1 MIRKDELIMTIEDMR
16 KQLQEAQKR
25 ADELREN
32 LNKAVQEE
40 EDRKK
45 AQLAL
50 EKENRKKEVDEAYEN
65 YHTLLKA
72 YIKDYGT
79 YSNITTSSNDSTWF
93 PAWWTRF

>member
-1 MIRKDELIMTIEDMR
+1 MTIEDMR

-65 YHTLLKA
+65 YNTLLKA

-79 YSNITTSSNDSTWF
+79 YSNITTSSTDSTWF